1 MMKVLIV
8 EDERTLSMIIADT
21 LRDEG
26 FEVVQAY
33 DGNQGISSLR
43 VHHPD
48 VVIADVMMPNMDG
61 FEMVRQIRKTD
72 RITPVLFLT
81 ARSST
86 DDLVTGF
93 KLGANDYLKKPFK
106 MQELMIRVKAL
117 AGKAMQEEALSVDKI
132 YEIGDFLFNPTA
144 QTLSLNG
151 IQREL
156 SYMESEILKRLCA
169 NIGNIVE
176 IDGILIELWH
186 DNNLYNRNSLHVFIH
201 KLRHILA
208 ADRNVKI
215 LNVRGVGYKMI
226 VGTSV

>member
-33 DGNQGISSLR
+33 DGNQGLSCLR

-72 RITPVLFLT
+72 KTTPVLFLT

-86 DDLVTGF
+86 DDLVAGF

-106 MQELMIRVKAL
+106 MQELIIRVKAL
-117 AGKAMQEEALSVDKI
+117 AGKAMQEEEASVDKI
-132 YEIGDFLFNPTA
+132 YEIGGFLFNPHRSDA
-144 QTLSLNG
+144 QP
-151 IQREL
+151 QR
-156 SYMESEILKRLCA
+156 YPTGVILH
-169 NIGNIVE
+169 GE
-176 IDGILIELWH
+176 
-186 DNNLYNRNSLHVFIH
+186 RNFETSLHEHRQHRRDRQHPQRTVARQQSVQPQQSARVH
-201 KLRHILA
+201 PQAAAYPLRRPECE
-208 ADRNVKI
+208 DSQCEG
-215 LNVRGVGYKMI
+215 RGI
-226 VGTSV
+226 

>member
-8 EDERTLSMIIADT
+8 EDERTLSMIITDT

-43 VHHPD
+43 VYHPD

-72 RITPVLFLT
+72 KTTPVLFLT

-86 DDLVTGF
+86 DDLVAGF

-106 MQELMIRVKAL
+106 MQELIIRVKAL
-117 AGKAMQEEALSVDKI
+117 AGKAMQAEETSIDKI
-132 YEIGDFLFNPTA
+132 YEIGIFLFNPTA

-156 SYMESEILKRLCA
+156 SYLESEILKRLCT

-176 IDGILIELWH
+176 IDNILNELWH
-186 DNNLYNRNSLHVFIH
+186 DNSFYNRNSLHQFIH
-201 KLRHILA
+201 KLRKILA

-215 LNVRGVGYKMI
+215 LNVRGIGYKMI
-226 VGTSV
+226 VGTSA

>member
-1 MMKVLIV
+1 V

-33 DGNQGISSLR
+33 DGNQGLCCLR

-72 RITPVLFLT
+72 KTTPVLFLT

-86 DDLVTGF
+86 DDLVAGF

-106 MQELMIRVKAL
+106 MQELIIRVKAL
-117 AGKAMQEEALSVDKI
+117 AGKAMQEE
-132 YEIGDFLFNPTA
+132 
-144 QTLSLNG
+144 
-151 IQREL
+151 R
-156 SYMESEILKRLCA
+156 RLQ
-169 NIGNIVE
+169 
-176 IDGILIELWH
+176 LTR
-186 DNNLYNRNSLHVFIH
+186 YT
-201 KLRHILA
+201 K
-208 ADRNVKI
+208 
-215 LNVRGVGYKMI
+215 
-226 VGTSV
+226 